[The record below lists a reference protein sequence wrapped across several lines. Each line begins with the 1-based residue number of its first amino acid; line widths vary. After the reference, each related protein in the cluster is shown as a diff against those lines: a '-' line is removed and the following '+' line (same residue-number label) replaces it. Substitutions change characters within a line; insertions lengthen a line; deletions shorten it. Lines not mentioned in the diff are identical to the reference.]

1 MSFMLLGILNSQA
14 AGGGAGGYD
23 LLESATI
30 TTNNTFLSIQG
41 LDAYSD
47 YKHLQIR
54 FTTNSYSLG
63 SGFDNSWAYVNNIR
77 TGVTGWGHELR
88 SDGSV
93 VVAETLSSGTPLLW
107 QGRIS
112 KRGISSQ
119 VRTSGIIDI
128 LDFSNPNKKA
138 TIMQTSGYGMSGVYK
153 TSLNSAK
160 WGYTAGVN
168 RIDFENQYGGFQSGS
183 RYFIY
188 GVK

>member
-1 MSFMLLGILNSQA
+1 MSLALLGILNSQA
-14 AGGGAGGYD
+14 AGGGAGGYN

-54 FTTNSYSLG
+54 FTTNSYALG
-63 SGFDNSWAYVNNIR
+63 SNWDNSWAYVNNFR
-77 TGVTGWGHELR
+77 TGAFGWGHELR

-93 VVAETLSSGTPLLW
+93 VTAETIQSGNPLLW

-112 KRGISSQ
+112 KRGETSQ

-128 LDFSNPNKKA
+128 LDFSNPNKKT

-160 WGYTAGVN
+160 WDFTTPLN
-168 RIDFENQYGGFQSGS
+168 RIDFENQSGGFQSTS